1 MKEDIT
7 YCSKNNCCYLRCKR
21 NQKHIKQP
29 VPHSFADLDRTYLCY
44 KKRNGVGGIVTQQD

>member
-7 YCSKNNCCYLRCKR
+7 YCSKNNRCYLRCKR

-29 VPHSFADLDRTYLCY
+29 VPHSFAHLERTYLCY
-44 KKRNGVGGIVTQQD
+44 KKRDGVGGIVIQQD